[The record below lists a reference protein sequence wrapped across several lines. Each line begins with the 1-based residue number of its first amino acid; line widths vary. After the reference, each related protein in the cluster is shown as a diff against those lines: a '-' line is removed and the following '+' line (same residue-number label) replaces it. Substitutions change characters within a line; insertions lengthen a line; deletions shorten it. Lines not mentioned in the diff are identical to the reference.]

1 MEKQTA
7 NGEQQNKNTSSDGA
21 LGALERLAGAI
32 LGKVDKNEP
41 VAKVTTVRSLGE
53 KATDAGIM
61 AGAIVVGG
69 TAVLA
74 IGKYVFGIGK
84 APKAAPVVPTP

>member
-1 MEKQTA
+1 MEPRTQ
-7 NGEQQNKNTSSDGA
+7 NGENNTKNTNDGA
-21 LGALERLAGAI
+21 LSALERLAGAI
-32 LGKVDKNEP
+32 LGKVDKGEP

-84 APKAAPVVPTP
+84 APKAAPVMPTT